1 LDVDGMNLTYDA
13 LGRMVEENMGSNY
26 DEFDFTPTG
35 AKLAFM
41 SGQTLVKAFV
51 SLPGGAQAVYT
62 SSGLAYYRHK
72 DWLGSSRLASTPT
85 RTTFSDTA
93 LAPYGEAYAQSGTT
107 DLNFT
112 GMNQDVAS
120 GVYDFPAREYGAV
133 PGRWPS
139 PDPAGLAAVNPG
151 NPQSWNRYA
160 YVQNDPLSFTDP
172 QGLCQAIPLMGGTM
186 MEYVGDDCGGGPN
199 ETCYLEDLSGEG
211 GLTTVCYDFVAP
223 AAGPG
228 SGGGGGASRGSSAQQ
243 MPQQCIQSVFNPS
256 CKPAKP
262 PSCPAVFLQTT
273 ADQLMGDPTN
283 PPGINSEDAAK
294 AAAGTAAVRYIMK
307 NSLSTPLR
315 SSTVRSIQDIGEWA
329 SDMVA
334 LVPLAV
340 AESNALWGT
349 EYPAWKSG
357 ACSTIWTKP

>member
-1 LDVDGMNLTYDA
+1 
-13 LGRMVEENMGSNY
+13 
-26 DEFDFTPTG
+26 
-35 AKLAFM
+35 
-41 SGQTLVKAFV
+41 V

-160 YVQNDPLSFTDP
+160 YVQNDPLSLTDP
-172 QGLCQAIPLMGGTM
+172 QGLDCEVTVGGTVM
-186 MEYVGDDCGGGPN
+186 GYISGCGG
-199 ETCYLEDLSGEG
+199 EIS
-211 GLTTVCYDFVAP
+211 
-223 AAGPG
+223 
-228 SGGGGGASRGSSAQQ
+228 SSGGGASGVGWDSAFG
-243 MPQQCIQSVFNPS
+243 C
-256 CKPAKP
+256 
-262 PSCPAVFLQTT
+262 
-273 ADQLMGDPTN
+273 
-283 PPGINSEDAAK
+283 
-294 AAAGTAAVRYIMK
+294 
-307 NSLSTPLR
+307 
-315 SSTVRSIQDIGEWA
+315 DIGPSSNCGTSGGVGDDDNLLCVTGNTTIPAPLEA
-329 SDMVA
+329 SR
-334 LVPLAV
+334 
-340 AESNALWGT
+340 
-349 EYPAWKSG
+349 
-357 ACSTIWTKP
+357 

>member
-139 PDPAGLAAVNPG
+139 PDPAGLAAVNPA

-172 QGLCQAIPLMGGTM
+172 QGLDCAVTVGGTFM
-186 MEYVGDDCGGGPN
+186 GYIAGCGGG
-199 ETCYLEDLSGEG
+199 YS
-211 GLTTVCYDFVAP
+211 
-223 AAGPG
+223 
-228 SGGGGGASRGSSAQQ
+228 SGGGGGGGGGLFVGATVTTTTQTCTWVAYDVPPANPNDPVTIATTWVCTETQTTTPLPTASNNFQNPTPTASGSSSSSSSGGGGG
-243 MPQQCIQSVFNPS
+243 PQAPTPTPPKPQPNP
-256 CKPAKP
+256 PPQP
-262 PSCPAVFLQTT
+262 PSGPPSFSPNTCFALDWGSGYLGTLGVFTAFQPEAVVVTGPL
-273 ADQLMGDPTN
+273 
-283 PPGINSEDAAK
+283 GIASVVTW
-294 AAAGTAAVRYIMK
+294 G
-307 NSLSTPLR
+307 
-315 SSTVRSIQDIGEWA
+315 IGK
-329 SDMVA
+329 
-334 LVPLAV
+334 L
-340 AESNALWGT
+340 G
-349 EYPAWKSG
+349 G
-357 ACSTIWTKP
+357 C